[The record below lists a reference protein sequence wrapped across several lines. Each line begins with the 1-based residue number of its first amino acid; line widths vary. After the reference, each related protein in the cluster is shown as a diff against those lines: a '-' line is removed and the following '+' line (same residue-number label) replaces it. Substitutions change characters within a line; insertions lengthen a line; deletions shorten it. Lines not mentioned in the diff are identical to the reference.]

1 MGERRTYDYE
11 KYERIYAAA
20 ARRKKIMT
28 ALAVLM
34 TALAILALVMCS
46 QTFVLREVV
55 VTGNTTRSS
64 SEIAGL
70 SGLQLGMNILS
81 VDEQAVAKAFASSSY
96 LDLLDVR
103 VEMPDTVVLEV
114 RERTVCAAVN
124 CAGVILL
131 IDEEGYILN
140 KSSVLPKIPNLILVS
155 GMNVTI
161 SSQGRILEAEASYQI
176 RDMRLLLAAIRDI
189 GAEGMISELNVS
201 DQDNLYLVSQSG
213 IQILLGSSDRIEEK
227 MAWAKAVLSVL
238 TQEGIMRGVLDVSTG
253 TNAVYAER

>member
-1 MGERRTYDYE
+1 M
-11 KYERIYAAA
+11 
-20 ARRKKIMT
+20 
-28 ALAVLM
+28 
-34 TALAILALVMCS
+34 
-46 QTFVLREVV
+46 
-55 VTGNTTRSS
+55 
-64 SEIAGL
+64 
-70 SGLQLGMNILS
+70 
-81 VDEQAVAKAFASSSY
+81 
-96 LDLLDVR
+96 
-103 VEMPDTVVLEV
+103 
-114 RERTVCAAVN
+114 
-124 CAGVILL
+124 ILL
-131 IDEEGYILN
+131 VDEEGYILN

-161 SSQGRILEAEASYQI
+161 SSQGRILEAEASHQI
-176 RDMRLLLAAIRDI
+176 RDMRLLLAAIGDM

>member
-1 MGERRTYDYE
+1 
-11 KYERIYAAA
+11 
-20 ARRKKIMT
+20 
-28 ALAVLM
+28 
-34 TALAILALVMCS
+34 
-46 QTFVLREVV
+46 
-55 VTGNTTRSS
+55 
-64 SEIAGL
+64 
-70 SGLQLGMNILS
+70 
-81 VDEQAVAKAFASSSY
+81 
-96 LDLLDVR
+96 VR